1 MESPLSA
8 NMCERV
14 PPLAAFADL
23 FPPPQDT
30 VIGLI
35 FVQRNRPAVMKYVE
49 KRIIG
54 KGVDKHSVWLVT
66 SRHGKRSGKSVLTGW

>member
-30 VIGLI
+30 VIGLK
-35 FVQRNRPAVMKYVE
+35 RNRPAVIKYVE

-54 KGVDKHSVWLVT
+54 DGVDKHSMWLVT
-66 SRHGKRSGKSVLTGW
+66 SRHGERSGKSVLAG

>member
-35 FVQRNRPAVMKYVE
+35 FVQRNRPAVIKYVE

-54 KGVDKHSVWLVT
+54 DGVDKHSMWLVT
-66 SRHGKRSGKSVLTGW
+66 SRHGERSGKSVLAG